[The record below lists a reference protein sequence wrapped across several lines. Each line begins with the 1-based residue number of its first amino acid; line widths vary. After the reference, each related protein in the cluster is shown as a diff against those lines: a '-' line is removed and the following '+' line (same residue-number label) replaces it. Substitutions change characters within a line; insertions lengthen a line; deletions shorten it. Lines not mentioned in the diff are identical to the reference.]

1 MAKSSTSFG
10 TENQPKKRKPRGKS
24 ERTKIL
30 ESFGR
35 LSRTE
40 EEFYDLLTEKAFNP
54 EDQFSFKELLSRMS
68 PIPKA
73 VAPFVKFDFDAS
85 ANLHDQSGQVLEA
98 ISKGELPPDIG
109 GSILAGIS
117 SMVKVKEVTDIDERL
132 KAMESHVESQE

>member
-10 TENQPKKRKPRGKS
+10 TENQPKKRTPRGKS

-54 EDQFSFKELLSRMS
+54 EDQFSFKELLSRIS

-73 VAPFVKFDFDAS
+73 VAPFVKFELDPDK
-85 ANLHDQSGQVLEA
+85 NLHEQSAQILVA
-98 ISKGELPPDIG
+98 ISKGEIPPDIG
-109 GSILAGIS
+109 NSIIS
-117 SMVKVKEVTDIDERL
+117 NMAHIVKVKEVTDMDERL
-132 KAMESHVESQE
+132 KAMEAHVDSQE